1 MEHLLNNTAGGMS
14 GGFVYLPEIYRCKSE
29 ESKAILTRFHAEHPN
44 VVVIDE
50 IEGQLKEWIK
60 CQNPN
65 RKLKEQEYHTE
76 IQQHL
81 NNCSLHDYGVWI
93 YYPWRN
99 CLVHLLDE
107 KEFIAVRTN
116 RNKYK
121 ITEEEQALLQQ
132 RKIGVIG
139 LSVGQSI
146 ALTLAME
153 RTCGELRL
161 ADFDTAELSNLNR
174 IRTSVLNLGLHKTII
189 AAREIAELDPY
200 IKVKIFSD
208 GIHAENEDAFF
219 LEDGKL
225 DLLVEVCDGLD
236 VKIKSRFKA
245 KSLGIPVVMDTN
257 DRGMMDVERFDLEP
271 ERPILHG
278 LAEGLNPNNIKDL
291 TNEQKIPYIL
301 KMVGSDSI
309 STRLKA
315 SMMEVEQSINT
326 WPQLAS
332 SVVLGGALTTDVCRR
347 ILLGQYKS
355 SGRYY
360 VDLDLLVGDEIQEDT
375 SKQWTN
381 PYQPLSIDKMESWAK
396 ELFLDKQYKSETISI
411 ENINTIVEAAIA
423 APSAGNNQ
431 PWKWLLHKN
440 CLMLFHDAYRSWSWG
455 DYASLGA
462 FIGLGTALENVR
474 LQSAALGWST
484 NIDIFPLENNDK
496 LIAVVTFQ
504 QANDISM
511 IDKQLAAG
519 IFKRL
524 TIRKNI
530 SRQLLPAGFID
541 HWRNYFSS
549 KVGCS
554 FHYIDD
560 EQQLNKLGEIIA
572 SSDKIRLLNE
582 QGHEEF
588 YHEVRWN
595 EAHALAT
602 KDGIDISSVDL
613 KPSDIV
619 GFTMAKDWKAVSLL
633 ADWDKG
639 NAFKTF
645 SKKAM
650 ETASG
655 MALIAINNFNSKS
668 MVELGMALQDFWIDA
683 CQQDVSVH
691 PMLSPVFF
699 FNRLT
704 HGKGAGLNTKEIQLL
719 QKLRAE
725 FLPLFSLSEHQFPMF
740 LMKLGRADGA
750 TIKSFRRDKN
760 DIFYTTSC

>member
-1 MEHLLNNTAGGMS
+1 MEKILNNIAVGMS
-14 GGFVYLPEIYRCKSE
+14 STFVYKHEIFRCDSKE
-29 ESKAILTRFHAEHPN
+29 NKAILTQFLTEHPN
-44 VVVIDE
+44 VIVINE

-60 CQNPN
+60 CKHPS
-65 RKLKEQEYHTE
+65 RKLSDQEYQSE
-76 IQQHL
+76 IQEL
-81 NNCSLHDYGVWI
+81 LKDCSLDEYGVWV

-99 CLVHLLDE
+99 SLVHLLDE

-121 ITEEEQALLQQ
+121 ITDEEQASLQQ

-189 AAREIAELDPY
+189 AAREIAELDPF
-200 IKVKIFSD
+200 IKVKIFSE
-208 GIHAENEDAFF
+208 GIHSENEDSFF
-219 LEDGKL
+219 LDGGKL

-271 ERPILHG
+271 DRPILHG
-278 LAEGLNPNNIKDL
+278 LAEGLNPDNIKDL

-360 VDLDLLVGDEIQEDT
+360 VDLDLIVGDEIQEI
-375 SKQWTN
+375 STN
-381 PYQPLSIDKMESWAK
+381 KMINPFQPLSLETMEDWAK
-396 ELFLDKQYKSETISI
+396 ELFANKQYDSGVISK
-411 ENINTIVEAAIA
+411 EALNKIVEAAIA

-431 PWKWLLHKN
+431 PWKWLYRNN
-440 CLMLFHDAYRSWSWG
+440 CLLLFHDAYRSWSWG
-455 DYASLGA
+455 DYAALGA
-462 FIGLGTALENVR
+462 HVGLGAALENVR
-474 LQSAALGWST
+474 LQSAVLGFKA
-484 NIDIFPLENNDK
+484 NMELFPQRANDK
-496 LIAVVTFQ
+496 LIAVVSFRHC
-504 QANDISM
+504 NEISS

-519 IFKRL
+519 IFDRVTL
-524 TIRKNI
+524 RKNI
-530 SRQLLPAGFID
+530 ARQPLPNDFIA
-541 HWRNYFSS
+541 HWKQFFSS
-549 KVGCS
+549 IEGCS
-554 FHYIDD
+554 FHYVD
-560 EQQLNKLGEIIA
+560 EESALKNLGEIIA
-572 SSDKIRLLNE
+572 NCDKIRLLNE

-588 YHEVRWN
+588 YQEVRWN
-595 EAHALAT
+595 ASQAEAT
-602 KDGIDISSVDL
+602 GDGIDIASVDL
-613 KPSDIV
+613 KPTDIV
-619 GFTMAKDWKAVSLL
+619 GFSMAKDWQAVSFL

-645 SKKAM
+645 SMKAM

-655 MALIAINNFNSKS
+655 MALITLEDFNSKA
-668 MVELGMALQDFWIDA
+668 MIQLGMNIEDAWIDA
-683 CQQDVSVH
+683 CQHGVSFH

-699 FNRLT
+699 FNRLI
-704 HGKGAGLNTKEIQLL
+704 HGNGEALNSKEIQLL
-719 QKLRAE
+719 QLLRAQ
-725 FLPLFSLSEHQFPMF
+725 FLPIFSLNEQQYPMF
-740 LMKLGRADGA
+740 LIKLGIADTKA
-750 TIKSFRRDKN
+750 IRSFRKDKK
-760 DIFYTTSC
+760 DIFYT